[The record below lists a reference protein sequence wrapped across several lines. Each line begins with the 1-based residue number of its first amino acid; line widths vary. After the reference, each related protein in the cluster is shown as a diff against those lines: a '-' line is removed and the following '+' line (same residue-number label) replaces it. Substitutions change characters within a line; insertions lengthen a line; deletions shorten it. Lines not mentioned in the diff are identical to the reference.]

1 MGRFPMVLDAS
12 WTPDLLFVVGLLS
25 LQVRGLAA
33 LVEGIAAPLLHE
45 LLWDEAASS
54 VRSAALLRPRLRG
67 DDSDDSVVVPTT
79 VALRSR
85 KLSLTECRLRL

>member
-1 MGRFPMVLDAS
+1 MVLDAS

-33 LVEGIAAPLLHE
+33 LVEGIAAPPPLHE

-54 VRSAALLRPRLRG
+54 VRSAALLRARLRG